1 MKTIV
6 ACGVATYMLAATS
19 WAADM
24 PTFGPGEINMDY
36 RDNMTAADQKYNRW
50 FLLSGVVQAHRIDA
64 WKKMWLEIR
73 DPDDKVASD
82 YVAAEVRSDQREAI
96 AKYRRWDEILLV
108 CHGTHG
114 SQSAGNSSV
123 ALVNNCSLATPPR

>member
-36 RDNMTAADQKYNRW
+36 RDNMTAADQKYNKW
-50 FLLSGVVQAHRIDA
+50 FLLSGVVQAHRIDS
-64 WKKMWLEIR
+64 WKKTWLE
-73 DPDDKVASD
+73 
-82 YVAAEVRSDQREAI
+82 
-96 AKYRRWDEILLV
+96 
-108 CHGTHG
+108 
-114 SQSAGNSSV
+114 SQSLSV
-123 ALVNNCSLATPPR
+123 ILCVRHNQRQGAYYAEQSEESRS